1 MEMEYF
7 NFTDMYHES
16 ILKIISVDP
25 PKLVEQIHNSAEKV
39 QY

>member
-16 ILKIISVDP
+16 ILKSFLFAP
-25 PKLVEQIHNSAEKV
+25 SNFVEQIYNSAEKV